1 VWALGLAI
9 MVWGTGS
16 FAFVSNQQARLANT
30 APALASASLSLNTS
44 SLYAGQALGAALGGL
59 MLGWVGFTGLAPVGA
74 AVVGLALAV
83 SVWADRQRQF

>member
-1 VWALGLAI
+1 

-16 FAFVSNQQARLANT
+16 FAFVSNQQARLATT

-59 MLGWVGFTGLAPVGA
+59 MLGYAGFTALAPVGA
-74 AVVGLALAV
+74 AVVALALGV
-83 SVWADRQRQF
+83 SVLADRHRPTPTTSI